1 MKTLSRSLIV
11 FLAAVVLLAL
21 PFQASKVSAASAE
34 EVLDT
39 YYPIDIEEHWA
50 YDALDNFVNADLLKG
65 SHDSDGN
72 TLIKPDLSIS
82 RAEFVS
88 ILVRALGLTTEET
101 GKTFADVE
109 AGKWYSEPIRIA
121 SSLGIVNGLTETK
134 FGPNELIKRG
144 EIATIIVRAFTST
157 VKFEGEA
164 KTFTDVPEYFATP
177 FIAQASQ
184 AGIVRGATA
193 TTFKPYANATRAEA
207 VVMIQRALDLQ
218 KGSLPEDAALTALI
232 DEYETKEAEVIN
244 AQEFAKLGEVLPK
257 YMTGYALA
265 ETIYGYEDYSAMAKE
280 GYKLTLEK
288 LTPQKYEIVSKTDRF
303 AVIHATGS
311 TYNVTFEGE
320 GEKDTQTVPRDGVYQ
335 LKKME
340 DNSWKIY
347 LFSSD
352 DVEEPSGEEEVA
364 AE

>member
-1 MKTLSRSLIV
+1 MKTFQRSLIV
-11 FLAAVVLLAL
+11 FLAAFVLLAL
-21 PFQASKVSAASAE
+21 PFQTSKASAASSE
-34 EVLDT
+34 DVLNT
-39 YYPIDIEEHWA
+39 YYPIDINEHWA
-50 YDALDNFVNADLLKG
+50 FDSLDNFVTADLLKG
-65 SHDSDGN
+65 SLDSEGN

-88 ILVRALGLTTEET
+88 ILVRALGLTTDQAS
-101 GKTFADVE
+101 KTFADVP
-109 AGKWYSEPIRIA
+109 AGKWYSEPVRIA

-134 FGPNELIKRG
+134 FGPDELIKRG
-144 EIATIIVRAFTST
+144 EIATIIVRAFESS

-164 KTFTDVPEYFATP
+164 KTFSDVPEYFATP
-177 FIAQASQ
+177 FIAKASQ

-232 DEYETKEAEVIN
+232 DEYEAKEAEVIN

-265 ETIYGYEDYSAMAKE
+265 ETIFGYEDYADLAKE
-280 GYKLTLEK
+280 GYTLKLEK

-303 AVIHATGS
+303 AAIHATGS
-311 TYNVTFEGE
+311 TYNVTVEGKD
-320 GEKDTQTVPRDGVYQ
+320 EKDTQTVPRDGVYL

-352 DVEEPSGEEEVA
+352 EAEDASGEAATA